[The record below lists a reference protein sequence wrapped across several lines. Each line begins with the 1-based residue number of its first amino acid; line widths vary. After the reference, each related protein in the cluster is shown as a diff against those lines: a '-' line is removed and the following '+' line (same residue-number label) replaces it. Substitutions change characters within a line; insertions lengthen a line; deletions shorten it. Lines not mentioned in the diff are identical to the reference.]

1 MRKDLAFY
9 LSISPRLMNKIR
21 YLTYIAAVRLGV
33 SLLVGRYGIL
43 ETSTRENQVPGTEV
57 APLVFFFFFL
67 ERSGHRA
74 GQAGPMQRAA
84 MYVCVRRNATQ
95 LESERE
101 KEERK

>member
-57 APLVFFFFFL
+57 APLVFFFFSR
-67 ERSGHRA
+67 EVRA
-74 GQAGPMQRAA
+74 QGRTGRA
-84 MYVCVRRNATQ
+84 NAT
-95 LESERE
+95 RCNVCMC
-101 KEERK
+101 

>member
-1 MRKDLAFY
+1 MGYWKQARE
-9 LSISPRLMNKIR
+9 RTR
-21 YLTYIAAVRLGV
+21 YQEPKWL
-33 SLLVGRYGIL
+33 
-43 ETSTRENQVPGTEV
+43 
-57 APLVFFFFFL
+57 PLFFFFFL